1 MFAYTVALEANEVH
15 GHRDGAVTVPV
26 QGLDVIQQIGK
37 ELVPSLQNTQGH
49 DVMASHFIHNFPGQ
63 SLCPG
68 VRRERRTGERGGR
81 MEGEGGREGRDRLF
95 IYYRQRQFSFA
106 PHPAATDVVTETK
119 LPR

>member
-1 MFAYTVALEANEVH
+1 MVFAYTVALEANEVH

-68 VRRERRTGERGGR
+68 VRRERR
-81 MEGEGGREGRDRLF
+81 RDRPF
-95 IYYRQRQFSFA
+95 IYDRQRQFSFA